1 MARMVKTAARKPLAT
16 VRASVN
22 RMQTQGERVVAR
34 LRKDARALIARSRSE
49 VLKEVRDL
57 ERRVVK
63 GFHAAT
69 EEQVARL
76 ERRVA
81 KLESM
86 LAERFKP
93 AGAPNERA
101 A

>member
-1 MARMVKTAARKPLAT
+1 M
-16 VRASVN
+16 RASVN
-22 RMQTQGERVVAR
+22 RMQGQAERLVGRVQR
-34 LRKDARALIARSRSE
+34 EARALIARSRAE
-49 VLKEVRDL
+49 VLKDVRDL

-69 EEQVARL
+69 AEQVARL

-81 KLESM
+81 KLEQ
-86 LAERFKP
+86 LVAELPRKT
-93 AGAPNERA
+93 EQA

>member
-1 MARMVKTAARKPLAT
+1 M
-16 VRASVN
+16 RASVN
-22 RMQTQGERVVAR
+22 RMQGQAERLVGRVQR
-34 LRKDARALIARSRSE
+34 EARALIARSRAE
-49 VLKEVRDL
+49 VVKDVRDL

-69 EEQVARL
+69 AEQVARL

-81 KLESM
+81 KLEQ
-86 LAERFKP
+86 LVAELPRKT
-93 AGAPNERA
+93 EQA

>member
-1 MARMVKTAARKPLAT
+1 MPKRSSRPPLVKM
-16 VRASVN
+16 RASVN
-22 RMQTQGERVVAR
+22 RIQGQAERLVGRVQR
-34 LRKDARALIARSRSE
+34 EARALIARSRAE
-49 VLKEVRDL
+49 VLKDVRDL

-69 EEQVARL
+69 AEQVARL

-81 KLESM
+81 KLEQ
-86 LAERFKP
+86 LVAELPRKT
-93 AGAPNERA
+93 EEA

>member
-1 MARMVKTAARKPLAT
+1 MSKTKSQRPLQ
-16 VRASVN
+16 VRASVTQ
-22 RMQTQGERVVAR
+22 MQGQAERLVRRLQRDAQG
-34 LRKDARALIARSRSE
+34 LIARSRTE
-49 VLKEVRDL
+49 VLKEIRDL

-81 KLESM
+81 RLEQ
-86 LAERFKP
+86 LVAELPRKT
-93 AGAPNERA
+93 EQA

>member
-1 MARMVKTAARKPLAT
+1 MPKRRSRPPLVKM
-16 VRASVN
+16 RASVN
-22 RMQTQGERVVAR
+22 RMQGQAERLVGRVQR
-34 LRKDARALIARSRSE
+34 EARALIARSRAE
-49 VLKEVRDL
+49 VLKDVRDL

-69 EEQVARL
+69 AEQVARL

-81 KLESM
+81 KLEQ
-86 LAERFKP
+86 LVAELPRKT
-93 AGAPNERA
+93 EQA